1 MHLKYPQEIL
11 VHDWLNSSKV
21 DTSKVDSTS
30 NILIT
35 TCTEPKQSYSPN
47 IIDVPIETTTTKV
60 CFFLYTL
67 FVMIK

>member
-1 MHLKYPQEIL
+1 MNNTQEIL

-21 DTSKVDSTS
+21 DTAKVDSTS
-30 NILIT
+30 NILVA

-60 CFFLYTL
+60 CVKLMSISL
-67 FVMIK
+67 